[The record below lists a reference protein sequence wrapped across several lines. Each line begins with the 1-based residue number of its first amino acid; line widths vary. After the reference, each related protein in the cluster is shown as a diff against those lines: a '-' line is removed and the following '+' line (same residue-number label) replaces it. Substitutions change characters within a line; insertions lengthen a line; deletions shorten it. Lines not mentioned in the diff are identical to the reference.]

1 MLAYFEL
8 KNKYMITKENAI
20 NRYLIWVQVL
30 KNASFTSVDNFA
42 FFSCIENFILICFYV
57 IFMLYIFIELSSLN
71 HFS

>member
-20 NRYLIWVQVL
+20 YRYLIWVQVL

-42 FFSCIENFILICFYV
+42 CFSCIENFILICFL
-57 IFMLYIFIELSSLN
+57 M
-71 HFS
+71 